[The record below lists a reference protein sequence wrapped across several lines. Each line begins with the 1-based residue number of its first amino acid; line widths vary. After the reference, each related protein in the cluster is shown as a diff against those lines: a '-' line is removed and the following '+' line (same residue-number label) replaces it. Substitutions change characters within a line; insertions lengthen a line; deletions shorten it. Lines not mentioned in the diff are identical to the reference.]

1 MKGGVQRENFVIWR
15 ISGEP
20 EKSFQPTVKDNLVDL
35 FYNVSARPPEYVGT
49 G

>member
-1 MKGGVQRENFVIWR
+1 VIWR
-15 ISGEP
+15 INGEP
-20 EKSFQPTVKDNLVDL
+20 PEKLFQPTDKDNLDDL